1 MAEAIYCRN
10 GHFNGYMPDPNPSYD
25 GEKVL
30 YGWQVPRV
38 EKTLA
43 RRAFCPIC
51 GLENVF
57 ECQHCEAAI
66 DSDEEQAPERPAYCS
81 SCGKPFPWT
90 ETALTAA
97 NEYTDQLEE
106 LSTEDKT
113 VLKATFNDLTA
124 DTPRTELAATRFKK
138 LVRKIGPAAGDVLT
152 KIIVNVATEAA
163 KRGMSG

>member
-1 MAEAIYCRN
+1 MTEAIYCRN

-25 GEKVL
+25 GEKAL
-30 YGWQVPRV
+30 HDWQVPQV
-38 EKTLA
+38 EKELA
-43 RRAFCPIC
+43 RLAFCPTC

-66 DSDEEQAPERPAYCS
+66 ESDEEQAPERPAFCS

-97 NEYTDQLEE
+97 REYADELE
-106 LSTEDKT
+106 LSAEDKAS
-113 VLKATFNDLTA
+113 LKATFNDLSA

-138 LVRKIGPAAGDVLT
+138 FVRKIGPTAGDVL
-152 KIIVNVATEAA
+152 KNIAVNFATEAA
-163 KRGMSG
+163 KRWMGL